1 MGSVDPRTFKTVA
14 WVRGELVA
22 RPTRPPFRGYG
33 RLDGKHMI
41 KRIFILGA
49 AALMAF
55 GMTMGAAHA
64 KGAKG
69 AEASSAEITV
79 VFDGASVAVESS
91 KDISNIV
98 LEFCDGTTQRFEG
111 LSGLTGTFSGT
122 GDNEGKILKG
132 IWVKSGDNKSGDGP
146 GYGEYFA
153 SGADCSPPPE
163 NTEVTPT
170 TPVVESNPP
179 ASNVTPPQG
188 NTQPEVRSSNQPANP
203 VTVADESVEVLGA
216 AQQKPAEGPAVLGA
230 NFSRTGSLPVTGMA
244 ADESIPAILM
254 LAASLIALGYLMVR
268 FHNLRGQGA

>member
-1 MGSVDPRTFKTVA
+1 M
-14 WVRGELVA
+14 A

-55 GMTMGAAHA
+55 GMTMGAAYA
-64 KGAKG
+64 KGKG
-69 AEASSAEITV
+69 ENASSQTAEINV
-79 VFDGASVAVESS
+79 VFDGASVAVEST

-122 GDNEGKILKG
+122 GENEGKILEG

-153 SGADCSPPPE
+153 SGADCSPSPE

-170 TPVVESNPP
+170 PPAVQTNPP
-179 ASNVTPPQG
+179 ANNPTPPQG
-188 NTQPEVRSSNQPANP
+188 NTQPEVGSSNQPANP
-203 VTVADESVEVLGA
+203 VTVADDSVEVLGA
-216 AQQKPAEGPAVLGA
+216 SEQKPAEGPAVLGA

-254 LAASLIALGYLMVR
+254 LASSLIALGYLMVR